1 MPRSSE
7 DTAEPSLTVR
17 VRREW
22 GKFRTRGRTAAMTS
36 AILVTVLLG
45 VLSAIATS
53 LGTSC
58 TAGTVEV
65 PCPADPAGPHGRAV
79 SDTSYLVH
87 RPLGRNGEIT
97 VRLTSMTGIITY
109 PPPGH
114 DEIVPG
120 LVPWAKAGVIIKDGT
135 ARGSSYAALMLTGA
149 HGVRM
154 QHDYVHDTAG
164 RPGGVSPRAPRWLRL
179 TRSGDTVTGHE
190 SADGTRWAKVGTARL
205 PALPETVRVG
215 LFVASPGDL
224 TLTRVGLGASLPE
237 SRFTQATA
245 VFDHVSVRG
254 GTSTGGWSHGSVGEM
269 GHTDWERHHRPPGL
283 VESDGTFTVT
293 GTGDIGPVGTGVGHA
308 VEGSLAGLVVGLVIV
323 MVVAVRFMTTE
334 YRPGPA
340 GGAPGDV
347 TGGAA
352 DGMTGGMT
360 GGATGDVTGGMT
372 GGATGDVTGGTA
384 GDVRGGASGG
394 AAPAFRTAVAKA
406 VVTAAVTF
414 AAGLVAAAVVVAAG
428 PRILRA
434 GGAGVLP
441 VPLLTELR
449 VVAGAAALLAVAAV
463 LALALGAL
471 LRRTWAAILVAISAV
486 VLPYL
491 LAVLPILPDD
501 VARWLLRLTPAAGF
515 AVYRT
520 AREYPQVVAHYAPSA
535 GYPPLPW
542 WAGFGVLCGYAVAV
556 LALVRLRSHRRDG
569 ERSPR

>member
-1 MPRSSE
+1 MPESTE
-7 DTAEPSLTVR
+7 DTAGPPLTVR

-22 GKFRTRGRTAAMTS
+22 GKFRTRGRTAAMAS
-36 AILVTVLLG
+36 AILVIVLLG
-45 VLSAIATS
+45 VLSAIAAS

-58 TAGTVEV
+58 TAGPVEV
-65 PCPADPAGPHGRAV
+65 PCPADPVGPHGRAV

-87 RPLGRNGEIT
+87 RTLGRNGDIT
-97 VRLTSMTGIITY
+97 VRLTSMTGVITY
-109 PPPGH
+109 PPPDH

-179 TRSGDTVTGHE
+179 IRSGDTVTGHE
-190 SADGTRWAKVGTARL
+190 SADGTRWTKVGTARL
-205 PALPETVRVG
+205 AALPETVRVG
-215 LFVASPGDL
+215 LFVASPGDV
-224 TLTRVGLGASLPE
+224 TLTPVALGASLQA

-293 GTGDIGPVGTGVGHA
+293 GTGDIGPIGTAPGHA

-323 MVVAVRFMTTE
+323 MVVAVRFMTAE
-334 YRPGPA
+334 HRPGAA
-340 GGAPGDV
+340 GGAVGGAADDV

-352 DGMTGGMT
+352 VGVT
-360 GGATGDVTGGMT
+360 GGAAD
-372 GGATGDVTGGTA
+372 
-384 GDVRGGASGG
+384 DVRGGAAGG

-414 AAGLVAAAVVVAAG
+414 AAGLVASAAVVAAG

-434 GGAGVLP
+434 GGLGVLP
-441 VPLLTELR
+441 VPVLTELR

-471 LRRTWAAILVAISAV
+471 LRRTWAAILVAISTV
-486 VLPYL
+486 VLPYV

-520 AREYPQVVAHYAPSA
+520 AREYPQVIAHYAPSA

-556 LALVRLRSHRRDG
+556 LALVRLRSRRRDG